1 MNHKFFVPHEIE
13 AYLVLGNLVDAI
25 SPLGQQLFF
34 NWKQSIIHIVAL
46 FGLSHSWDIEQVEI
60 VLMVDVNV
68 NQKLL

>member
-46 FGLSHSWDIEQVEI
+46 FGLSHS
-60 VLMVDVNV
+60 
-68 NQKLL
+68 